1 MGNSY
6 CCISQEK
13 EEKFILDSEYIVNTE
28 DLYEKINE
36 KEAKNKAKIKKVI
49 RKANKSIKTISS
61 ITSKNEDYSDLNN
74 PLPEIVIIKKKKKFC
89 DKY

>member
-13 EEKFILDSEYIVNTE
+13 EDKFILDSEFAVNT
-28 DLYEKINE
+28 DGLYEKINE
-36 KEAKNKAKIKKVI
+36 KEAKNQAHIKKKIKK
-49 RKANKSIKTISS
+49 ASKSIKTISS
-61 ITSKNEDYSDLNN
+61 ITSKNEDYSEFNN
-74 PLPEIVIIKKKKKFC
+74 PLPEIVVIKRKKKFC